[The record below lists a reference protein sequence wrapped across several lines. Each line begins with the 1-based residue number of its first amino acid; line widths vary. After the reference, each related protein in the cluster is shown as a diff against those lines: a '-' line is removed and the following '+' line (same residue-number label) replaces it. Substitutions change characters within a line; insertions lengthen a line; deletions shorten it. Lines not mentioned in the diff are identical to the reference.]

1 MLGGIMTGYVC
12 SCPICKKYYA
22 YMPEENRKIVKLYVP
37 DKCPKCGSELEFRG
51 VGDEDNH
58 L

>member
-1 MLGGIMTGYVC
+1 
-12 SCPICKKYYA
+12 
-22 YMPEENRKIVKLYVP
+22 MPEENRKIVKLYVP

-51 VGDEDNH
+51 VGDEGNH

>member
-1 MLGGIMTGYVC
+1 MTGYVC